1 MAEEGAKELV
11 NKLPDLVLGEG
22 IDIRVAD
29 VPESKRQTEEL
40 KDEGYIF
47 EKDLITGDLVAK
59 KRIIVKGN
67 KS

>member
-1 MAEEGAKELV
+1 MAEDGAKELV

-29 VPESKRQTEEL
+29 VPEAQLQKKEL
-40 KDEGYIF
+40 EDAGYLL
-47 EKDLITGDLVAK
+47 EKDLATGDFVAK
-59 KRIIVKGN
+59 KRIIIKGN